1 MSNKTVGGVK
11 LDKNGDSLWKH
22 LRKKR
27 KGQYWKKV
35 RASFKKAIAKCFK

>member
-1 MSNKTVGGVK
+1 MSNKTVGGAT

-22 LRKKR
+22 LRKER

-35 RASFKKAIAKCFK
+35 RASFKKVIAEGFK